1 MAELYERFVALYP
14 HPHERIRHGAPRAEL
29 NRRYLEHLY
38 EGKNRGTT
46 PIVVALDPTLLGTIE
61 NNVSLRTSTPVQ
73 HITGDTVERYAHELI
88 TDQHHYL
95 DQVGV
100 EVAAHEAF
108 RHLNESA
115 YLHTYRRLMENGEL
129 GEDDIGRPLKAEYPF
144 ELTAGIINEKVK
156 AADIDSAAELLIM
169 DLPLR
174 DVSGVFAYLPFG
186 GWDSSPS
193 PEAMLSIARYWFER
207 DDAYPAV
214 IASDF
219 IEFYTP
225 VPVTTRRDAEIL
237 AVEHTMVSS
246 AMPVRVYRGFDK
258 LVEALYGQHDWYLWW
273 EQLPRRRSLLK
284 RPKPA

>member
-14 HPHERIRHGAPRAEL
+14 YPHERIRHGAPRAEL

-73 HITGDTVERYAHELI
+73 DITADTVERYAHELI

-108 RHLNESA
+108 RHLNEST
-115 YLHTYRRLMENGEL
+115 YLQTYRRLLENGEL
-129 GEDDIGRPLKAEYPF
+129 GEDDIGTPLKAEYPF

-156 AADIDSAAELLIM
+156 ATDIDSAAELLIM

-186 GWDSSPS
+186 GWDSSPR
-193 PEAMLSIARYWFER
+193 PAAMLSSARYASDRE
-207 DDAYPAV
+207 DAYPAV
-214 IASDF
+214 IASAF
-219 IEFYTP
+219 LEFYTP

-273 EQLPRRRSLLK
+273 EQLPAVLLIET
-284 RPKPA
+284 P

>member
-14 HPHERIRHGAPRAEL
+14 YPHERIRHGAPRAEL

-73 HITGDTVERYAHELI
+73 NITADTVERYAHDLI
-88 TDQHHYL
+88 TDEHRYL

-108 RHLNESA
+108 RNLNESA
-115 YLHTYRRLMENGEL
+115 YLQTYRRLLENGEL
-129 GEDDIGRPLKAEYPF
+129 GEDDIGMPLKAEYPF

-156 AADIDSAAELLIM
+156 ATDIDRAAELLIM
-169 DLPLR
+169 DLPLW

-273 EQLPRRRSLLK
+273 EQ
-284 RPKPA
+284 

>member
-14 HPHERIRHGAPRAEL
+14 YPHERIRHGAPRAEL

-73 HITGDTVERYAHELI
+73 NITADTVERYAHDLI

-108 RHLNESA
+108 RQLNESA
-115 YLHTYRRLMENGEL
+115 YLQTYRLLMENGEL
-129 GEDDIGRPLKAEYPF
+129 GEDDIGTPLKAEYPF

-156 AADIDSAAELLIM
+156 ATDIDSAAELLIM

-214 IASDF
+214 IARTLSSS
-219 IEFYTP
+219 
-225 VPVTTRRDAEIL
+225 TRRCRSQPA
-237 AVEHTMVSS
+237 ATPKSWRSS
-246 AMPVRVYRGFDK
+246 IRWF
-258 LVEALYGQHDWYLWW
+258 
-273 EQLPRRRSLLK
+273 PRRCRCVSTAASTSSWRRSTVSTTGTCGGSSSRRCSSLK

>member
-1 MAELYERFVALYP
+1 
-14 HPHERIRHGAPRAEL
+14 
-29 NRRYLEHLY
+29 
-38 EGKNRGTT
+38 
-46 PIVVALDPTLLGTIE
+46 
-61 NNVSLRTSTPVQ
+61 
-73 HITGDTVERYAHELI
+73 
-88 TDQHHYL
+88 
-95 DQVGV
+95 
-100 EVAAHEAF
+100 
-108 RHLNESA
+108 
-115 YLHTYRRLMENGEL
+115 
-129 GEDDIGRPLKAEYPF
+129 
-144 ELTAGIINEKVK
+144 
-156 AADIDSAAELLIM
+156 M

-246 AMPVRVYRGFDK
+246 AMPVRVYRARQARGGALRPAR
-258 LVEALYGQHDWYLWW
+258 LVPVVGAAPGGTSCRAVLNRL
-273 EQLPRRRSLLK
+273 SNVS
-284 RPKPA
+284 

>member
-14 HPHERIRHGAPRAEL
+14 YPHERIRHGAPRAEL

-73 HITGDTVERYAHELI
+73 NITADTIKRYAHELI
-88 TDQHHYL
+88 TDHHHYL

-100 EVAAHEAF
+100 EIAAHEAF
-108 RHLNESA
+108 RHLNEST
-115 YLHTYRRLMENGEL
+115 YLQTYRLLMENGEL
-129 GEDDIGRPLKAEYPF
+129 GEDDIAMPLKAEYPF

-156 AADIDSAAELLIM
+156 ATDIDSAAELLIM
-169 DLPLR
+169 DLPLW
-174 DVSGVFAYLPFG
+174 DASGVFAYLPFG
-186 GWDSSPS
+186 GGDSSPS
-193 PEAMLSIARYWFER
+193 PEAMLSIALYWLER

-273 EQLPRRRSLLK
+273 EQLPAALLIET
-284 RPKPA
+284 P

>member
-1 MAELYERFVALYP
+1 
-14 HPHERIRHGAPRAEL
+14 
-29 NRRYLEHLY
+29 
-38 EGKNRGTT
+38 
-46 PIVVALDPTLLGTIE
+46 
-61 NNVSLRTSTPVQ
+61 
-73 HITGDTVERYAHELI
+73 
-88 TDQHHYL
+88 
-95 DQVGV
+95 
-100 EVAAHEAF
+100 
-108 RHLNESA
+108 
-115 YLHTYRRLMENGEL
+115 MENGEL
-129 GEDDIGRPLKAEYPF
+129 GEDDIAMPLKAEYPF

-156 AADIDSAAELLIM
+156 ATDIDSAAELLIM
-169 DLPLR
+169 DLPLW
-174 DVSGVFAYLPFG
+174 DASGVFAYLPFG

-273 EQLPRRRSLLK
+273 EQLPAALLIET
-284 RPKPA
+284 P

>member
-14 HPHERIRHGAPRAEL
+14 YPHERVRHGAPRAEL

-38 EGKNRGTT
+38 EGKNKGVT
-46 PIVVALDPTLLGTIE
+46 PIVVALDSTLLGTIE
-61 NNVSLRTSTPVQ
+61 NNVSVRTSTPVGEITAEIIQQYAVELLTAQ
-73 HITGDTVERYAHELI
+73 HEHLRE
-88 TDQHHYL
+88 
-95 DQVGV
+95 VGV
-100 EVAAHEAF
+100 ERAAHEAF
-108 RHLNESA
+108 RSLNETTYLNA
-115 YLHTYRRLMENGEL
+115 YRHLI
-129 GEDDIGRPLKAEYPF
+129 EDGDLSEEDLKAPLGTEYPF
-144 ELTAGIINEKVK
+144 ELTAGVINEKVK
-156 AADIDSAAELLIM
+156 STDINSAAELLIM

-174 DVSGVFAYLPFG
+174 DASGVFAYLPFG

-193 PEAMLSIARYWFER
+193 PEAMLSIARYWLER

-273 EQLPRRRSLLK
+273 EQLPAELVVET
-284 RPKPA
+284 P

>member
-14 HPHERIRHGAPRAEL
+14 YPHERIRHGAPRAEL

-73 HITGDTVERYAHELI
+73 NITAETIERYAHDLI
-88 TDQHHYL
+88 TDQQRYL
-95 DQVGV
+95 EQVGV

-115 YLHTYRRLMENGEL
+115 YLQTYRRLMENGEL
-129 GEDDIGRPLKAEYPF
+129 GEDDIGTPLKAEYPF

-156 AADIDSAAELLIM
+156 TTDIDSAAELLIM

-246 AMPVRVYRGFDK
+246 AMPVRVYRC
-258 LVEALYGQHDWYLWW
+258 LLYTSPS
-273 EQLPRRRSLLK
+273 PRD
-284 RPKPA
+284 

>member
-14 HPHERIRHGAPRAEL
+14 YPHERIRHGAPRAEL

-73 HITGDTVERYAHELI
+73 DITADTVKRYAHELI
-88 TDQHHYL
+88 TDQHRYL

-108 RHLNESA
+108 RHLNEST
-115 YLHTYRRLMENGEL
+115 YLQTYRRLMENGEL
-129 GEDDIGRPLKAEYPF
+129 GEDDIGTPLKAEYPF
-144 ELTAGIINEKVK
+144 ELTAG
-156 AADIDSAAELLIM
+156 IM

-273 EQLPRRRSLLK
+273 EQLPAALLIET
-284 RPKPA
+284 P

>member
-1 MAELYERFVALYP
+1 
-14 HPHERIRHGAPRAEL
+14 
-29 NRRYLEHLY
+29 
-38 EGKNRGTT
+38 
-46 PIVVALDPTLLGTIE
+46 
-61 NNVSLRTSTPVQ
+61 
-73 HITGDTVERYAHELI
+73 
-88 TDQHHYL
+88 
-95 DQVGV
+95 
-100 EVAAHEAF
+100 
-108 RHLNESA
+108 
-115 YLHTYRRLMENGEL
+115 
-129 GEDDIGRPLKAEYPF
+129 
-144 ELTAGIINEKVK
+144 
-156 AADIDSAAELLIM
+156 M

-273 EQLPRRRSLLK
+273 EQLPAVLLIET
-284 RPKPA
+284 P

>member
-14 HPHERIRHGAPRAEL
+14 YPHERVRHGAPRAEL

-38 EGKNRGTT
+38 EGKNKGVT
-46 PIVVALDPTLLGTIE
+46 PIVVALDSTLLGTIE
-61 NNVSLRTSTPVQ
+61 NNVSVRTSTPVGEITAEIIQQYAVELLTAQ
-73 HITGDTVERYAHELI
+73 HEHLRE
-88 TDQHHYL
+88 
-95 DQVGV
+95 VGV
-100 EVAAHEAF
+100 ERAAHEAF
-108 RHLNESA
+108 RSLNETTYLNA
-115 YLHTYRRLMENGEL
+115 YRHLIEDGDLSEEDLNAPL
-129 GEDDIGRPLKAEYPF
+129 GTEYPF
-144 ELTAGIINEKVK
+144 ELTAGVINEKVK
-156 AADIDSAAELLIM
+156 STDINSAAELLIM

-174 DVSGVFAYLPFG
+174 DASGVFAYLPFG

-193 PEAMLSIARYWFER
+193 PEAMLSIARYWLER

-214 IASDF
+214 IAADF

-273 EQLPRRRSLLK
+273 EQLPAELVVET
-284 RPKPA
+284 P

>member
-14 HPHERIRHGAPRAEL
+14 YPHERIRHGAPRAEL

-73 HITGDTVERYAHELI
+73 NITADTVERYAHDLI

-108 RHLNESA
+108 RQLNESA
-115 YLHTYRRLMENGEL
+115 YLQTYRLLMENGEL
-129 GEDDIGRPLKAEYPF
+129 GEDDIGTPLKAEYPF
-144 ELTAGIINEKVK
+144 ELTAGVLNEKVK
-156 AADIDSAAELLIM
+156 ATDIERASELLIVDM
-169 DLPLR
+169 PVQVASD
-174 DVSGVFAYLPFG
+174 VFAYFPFG
-186 GWDSSPS
+186 GWDVSPA
-193 PEAMLSIARYWFER
+193 PETMLAIARYWLER

-214 IASDF
+214 IAAEF

-273 EQLPRRRSLLK
+273 EQLPAAVVVET
-284 RPKPA
+284 P

>member
-14 HPHERIRHGAPRAEL
+14 YPHERIRHGAPRAEL

-46 PIVVALDPTLLGTIE
+46 PIVVALDLTLLGTIE

-73 HITGDTVERYAHELI
+73 NITADTVERYAHDLI
-88 TDQHHYL
+88 TDHHHYL

-108 RHLNESA
+108 RHLNEST
-115 YLHTYRRLMENGEL
+115 YLQTYRLLMENGEL
-129 GEDDIGRPLKAEYPF
+129 GEDDIAMPLKAEYPF

-156 AADIDSAAELLIM
+156 ATDIDSAAELLIM
-169 DLPLR
+169 DLPLW
-174 DVSGVFAYLPFG
+174 DASGVFAYLPFG

-273 EQLPRRRSLLK
+273 EQLPAALLIET
-284 RPKPA
+284 P

>member
-1 MAELYERFVALYP
+1 
-14 HPHERIRHGAPRAEL
+14 
-29 NRRYLEHLY
+29 
-38 EGKNRGTT
+38 
-46 PIVVALDPTLLGTIE
+46 
-61 NNVSLRTSTPVQ
+61 
-73 HITGDTVERYAHELI
+73 
-88 TDQHHYL
+88 
-95 DQVGV
+95 
-100 EVAAHEAF
+100 
-108 RHLNESA
+108 
-115 YLHTYRRLMENGEL
+115 
-129 GEDDIGRPLKAEYPF
+129 
-144 ELTAGIINEKVK
+144 
-156 AADIDSAAELLIM
+156 M

-246 AMPVRVYRGFDK
+246 AMPVRVYRGFDNSWRRST
-258 LVEALYGQHDWYLWW
+258 VSTTGTCGGSSS
-273 EQLPRRRSLLK
+273 RRRSSLK
-284 RPKPA
+284 CPKPA